1 MNHRLKIP
9 PLCLSVVLAVSS
21 GPVDLAAAQ
30 DTAQQAS
37 TSCPTPPA
45 GGPATDGA
53 GPPAGAAAP
62 VVIVAKTIAPV
73 DSSTSTVISPDIADQ
88 ITGGKA
94 VINTIRDVVFGEPTL
109 PDGTA
114 KKLAMDI
121 QIPECSGPKP
131 LVVYIP
137 GGGFVR
143 ASKESGINLRTF
155 VAEAGFVVASIQ
167 YRTLSD
173 GASYH
178 DSIADVKSAIRHPRA
193 HVDEYG
199 IEPGEVAVWG
209 ESAGGYLA
217 AMVGVTGDI
226 KSFDVGDNLDQS
238 SAVQA
243 VVDEFGASDMSKV
256 AADFDS
262 ETQKAY
268 SSPRNTL
275 ALYINGLASSKSV
288 LDDPTAATTANPLT
302 YINASAPPFLLF
314 HGSQDRLISPS
325 QTLLLHN
332 ALNSAGAHST
342 RYVLDGAGHG
352 DMAFLGNA
360 KAGLP
365 QKVILSCAKL
375 ERRLRQAIGHAH
387 DAEEPNA

>member
-1 MNHRLKIP
+1 MNHRLKITSR
-9 PLCLSVVLAVSS
+9 CLSVGLAMSL
-21 GPVDLAAAQ
+21 GAVDLAAAQ
-30 DTAQQAS
+30 DTAPQAS
-37 TSCPTPPA
+37 TSCPMPPA
-45 GGPATDGA
+45 RGPATDGA
-53 GPPAGAAAP
+53 SPPAGAP
-62 VVIVAKTIAPV
+62 VVIVARTIAPV

-88 ITGGKA
+88 ITCGKA
-94 VINTIRDVVFGEPTL
+94 VIDTIGDVVFGAPTL
-109 PDGTA
+109 REGTA

-121 QIPECSGPKP
+121 QIPESSGPKP

-143 ASKESGINLRTF
+143 APKESAINLRTF

-173 GASYH
+173 SANYR
-178 DSIADVKSAIRHPRA
+178 DSIADVKSAIRHLRA
-193 HVDEYG
+193 HADEYG
-199 IEPGEVAVWG
+199 IDPGKVAVWG

-217 AMVGVTGDI
+217 AMVGVTGEI

-243 VVDEFGASDMSKV
+243 VVDEFGPSDMSKI

-262 ETQKAY
+262 ETQRAY
-268 SSPRNTL
+268 SSPRNPL
-275 ALYINGLASSKSV
+275 ALYINGLASGKSL
-288 LDDPTAATTANPLT
+288 LDEPTAATTANPLT
-302 YINASAPPFLLF
+302 YVNASAAPFLLF
-314 HGSQDRLISPS
+314 HGSQDGLVSPS

-332 ALNSAGAHST
+332 ALNSTGAHST

-352 DMAFLGNA
+352 DMAFLGNP

-365 QKVILSCAKL
+365 WSTNEVMGLIVDFLKST
-375 ERRLRQAIGHAH
+375 LR
-387 DAEEPNA
+387 

>member
-1 MNHRLKIP
+1 MGQTGESWCTPLFQGIERDRFLVACAILPAPKENPNPFEPRARVSTATFIPPVCEWKAKMNHRLKITP
-9 PLCLSVVLAVSS
+9 PCLSVQLAVSS
-21 GPVDLAAAQ
+21 GPVALAAPQ

-37 TSCPTPPA
+37 TSCPTPLA
-45 GGPATDGA
+45 GGPAMDGA

-62 VVIVAKTIAPV
+62 IVIVAKTIAPV
-73 DSSTSTVISPDIADQ
+73 DSSTNTVISPDIADQ

-94 VINTIRDVVFGEPTL
+94 VIHTIRDAVFDEPAL
-109 PDGTA
+109 LDGTA

-121 QIPECSGPKP
+121 QIPEGSEPKP

-143 ASKESGINLRTF
+143 ASKESAINLRTF

-173 GASYH
+173 GASYR
-178 DSIADVKSAIRHPRA
+178 DSIADVKSAIRYLRA
-193 HVDEYG
+193 HADEYA
-199 IEPGEVAVWG
+199 IDPGEVAVWG

-217 AMVGVTGDI
+217 AMIGVTGDI

-243 VVDEFGASDMSKV
+243 VVDKFGASDMSKI
-256 AADFDS
+256 AADFNS

-275 ALYINGLASSKSV
+275 ALYSNGLVSSKSV

-302 YINASAPPFLLF
+302 YINAAAHPSCSSMAARM
-314 HGSQDRLISPS
+314 GSFRRARRFFCT
-325 QTLLLHN
+325 TL
-332 ALNSAGAHST
+332 
-342 RYVLDGAGHG
+342 
-352 DMAFLGNA
+352 
-360 KAGLP
+360 
-365 QKVILSCAKL
+365 
-375 ERRLRQAIGHAH
+375 
-387 DAEEPNA
+387 